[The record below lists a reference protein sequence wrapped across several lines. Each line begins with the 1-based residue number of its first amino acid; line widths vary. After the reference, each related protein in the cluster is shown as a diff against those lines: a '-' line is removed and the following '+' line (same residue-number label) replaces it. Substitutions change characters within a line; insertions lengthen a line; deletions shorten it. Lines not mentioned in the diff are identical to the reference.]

1 MNATSLLVSTSAM
14 KTVVETVDEI
24 ILKAVSC
31 VELCDNPI
39 RWDTSHRTF
48 LSVLKNVSLNVIEG
62 KAVDFVFTVPTLT
75 ARCWISEVDPF
86 ILAEALREISVDMR
100 YAVFDCENDSGLVV
114 KARPNSLFQ
123 SIVYQE

>member
-1 MNATSLLVSTSAM
+1 MNATSLLVNASAM
-14 KTVVETVDEI
+14 KTVVDTVDEI
-24 ILKAVSC
+24 VLKAVSC

-39 RWDTSHRTF
+39 SWDTSHRTF
-48 LSVLKNVSLNVIEG
+48 LSVLKNVSLNVVEG
-62 KAVDFVFTVPTLT
+62 KAVDFVFTVPTST

-100 YAVFDCENDSGLVV
+100 YAVFDCENDPGLVI
-114 KARPNSLFQ
+114 KAQPNSPFQ

>member
-1 MNATSLLVSTSAM
+1 MNATSLLVSISAM

-39 RWDTSHRTF
+39 QWDTSHRTF
-48 LSVLKNVSLNVIEG
+48 LSVLKNVSLNVVEG
-62 KAVDFVFTVPTLT
+62 EAVDFVFTVPTLT
-75 ARCWISEVDPF
+75 ARCWISEIDPF

-100 YAVFDCENDSGLVV
+100 YAVLDCENDPGLVI
-114 KARPNSLFQ
+114 KAQPNSPFQ